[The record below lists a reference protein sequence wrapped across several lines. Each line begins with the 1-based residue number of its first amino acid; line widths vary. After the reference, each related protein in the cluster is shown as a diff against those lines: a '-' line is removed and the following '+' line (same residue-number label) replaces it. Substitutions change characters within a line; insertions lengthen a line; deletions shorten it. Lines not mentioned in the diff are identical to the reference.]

1 MLVVGVLGMLVA
13 VVVCSVVGLA
23 VGGGARTVS
32 VACMRRIRRAICPC
46 VGRVG
51 SVWRGVVGVRR
62 LVAREEVIERVLLQV
77 FVRSGRVSSTVRLGR
92 TVLVLVARGGVGCP
106 IRLVSGR
113 VGIGRVGVAIGRV
126 AGTVSVACMRRI
138 RRAICPCVG
147 CMGSVCPYCGITGVL
162 RQTSIVCL
170 ARFIDDVILP
180 REVSRVASSRPCS
193 PADSVAVDLSG
204 GHVCLI
210 HCSVRGVSFVGAAD
224 AMTCVWRIS
233 WRIWI
238 EGGHVSAVEATVVG
252 VGGLRAEYVGQFLG

>member
-1 MLVVGVLGMLVA
+1 M
-13 VVVCSVVGLA
+13 
-23 VGGGARTVS
+23 
-32 VACMRRIRRAICPC
+32 ACMRRIRRAICPC
-46 VGRVG
+46 VG

-92 TVLVLVARGGVGCP
+92 TVLVLVARGNVSCP
-106 IRLVSGR
+106 IHLVSAR
-113 VGIGRVGVAIGRV
+113 VGIGRVGAAIGGV
-126 AGTVSVACMRRI
+126 VGGVSVACMRRI

-162 RQTSIVCL
+162 RQASIVCF
-170 ARFIDDVILP
+170 ARFIDDVIVP

-210 HCSVRGVSFVGAAD
+210 HCSVGGVSCVGAAD

-233 WRIWI
+233 GRIWI
-238 EGGHVSAVEATVVG
+238 EGGRVSAVEAAVVSEG
-252 VGGLRAEYVGQFLG
+252 VLGIEYVAQFLG